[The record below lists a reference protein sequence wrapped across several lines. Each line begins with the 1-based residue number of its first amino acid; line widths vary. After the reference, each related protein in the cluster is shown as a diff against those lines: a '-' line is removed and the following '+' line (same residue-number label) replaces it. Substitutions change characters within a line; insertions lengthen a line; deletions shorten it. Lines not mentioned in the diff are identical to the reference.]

1 MPGDLA
7 QGTTVRAARERD
19 EFLGHLGKPEAAVVP
34 LTVGF
39 RGPEAVAALAN
50 QGLDRLGMGVPPARS
65 LRRGGELRI
74 RPAWC
79 RPGRCHTWT

>member
-1 MPGDLA
+1 VLGDFA
-7 QGTTVRAARERD
+7 HGTTVRAARERD
-19 EFLGHLGKPEAAVVP
+19 EFLGHLGKPQAAVVH

-39 RGPEAVAALAN
+39 RVPEAVAALAN
-50 QGLDRLGMGVPPARS
+50 QGLDRLGVGVAPARS

-79 RPGRCHTWT
+79 